1 MNACLLVK
9 IRQKKNHINPVFDI
23 DIGITPAS
31 NTSAETV
38 VINSDDDELPDIGN
52 QFIAINAVLSGT
64 ANYNDREGESSSL
77 GYDGGLEVEGE
88 QENTDNS
95 TASSRFKVRSLVP
108 GSTFSHR
115 DIIIREVENVLVS
128 EQVFFT
134 KS

>member
-1 MNACLLVK
+1 M
-9 IRQKKNHINPVFDI
+9 
-23 DIGITPAS
+23 
-31 NTSAETV
+31 
-38 VINSDDDELPDIGN
+38 
-52 QFIAINAVLSGT
+52 LSGT

-95 TASSRFKVRSLVP
+95 TASSRFKAWSLVP